1 MIWHKLTPEKTL
13 EILGTKREGLSL
25 SQADEKLRIH
35 GPNILP
41 AKKPDSL
48 AKIIFEQFKSPV
60 IYLLLIAALIVLA
73 LGDTV
78 DAIVIV
84 AVLVINA
91 GIGAYQEGKAQN
103 TLRALENFVKTEATV
118 IRGGDEMILSDEH
131 IVPGDIVFLKEGD
144 KIPADAR
151 ILELSSFRVDESA
164 LTGESVP
171 VSKTIEPLDKDDIV
185 PADQTNMV
193 FRGTFVVGGNAYVV
207 VTTTGLDTVIGEI
220 SQELKQIDTEVPL
233 KENIKKLSRV
243 IIVGVVGVCLALFI
257 LGIFKNFGAREMF
270 ATVVAI
276 SVSAIP
282 SGLPMVVTIILAA
295 GVHRMSKR
303 NALVRKLQAVEALG
317 QASVIAVDKTGTI
330 TLNQM
335 MVSKFYA
342 DGKIFDITGS
352 GYGLEGD
359 VLFKRDK
366 VVLSDN
372 PLFEIAGKVSVLTA
386 FAEVAYSE
394 ENKSWKRMFG
404 DPTEA
409 ALLVFAQ
416 KLGFHREGFIRENPI
431 LIEIPFDSSTG
442 YHAVLGKVNGE
453 NFLAVAG
460 APETIIPICNSI
472 FKSGKSEKISNEER
486 QELLNEVSNLSKQ
499 GLRVIALAYDE
510 DSSEKINTKL
520 TSVRFLG
527 LVAIEDSLRQE
538 VSLAVEKAGEA
549 GIKVVMITGDHKET
563 AKALAQRSGI
573 WKEGDLVVSGDD
585 LKRMTIPELKD
596 LLPKTTVFA
605 RVAPE
610 HKLKIIEAYRANGEI
625 VAMTGDGVNDALSL
639 AAADLGVSMG
649 KIGTE
654 VAKEASD
661 IVLLDDNFLS
671 IVSAVEE
678 GRSIYA
684 TIKKVVL
691 YLFSTSIGEIFAISA
706 AMLLDLPLPLVA
718 SQIIWL
724 NFVTDG
730 FLVIALAMEPKE
742 HLHGKSKAS
751 PSNLIDRLM
760 VERMLLQGFVMMVG
774 TIILFK
780 YFLPSGYAHAS
791 TVALTTLAV
800 FQWFNVWNCRT
811 DKISKK
817 RLKMTPALFWT
828 ISIVFTLQLLAV
840 YTPTLQSVLR
850 TTPLSLFDWMLIVMV
865 ASSIIVVDL
874 IWKEIDHKRKSR
886 KTDFV
891 IGQPIFV
898 NKFK

>member
-1 MIWHKLTPEKTL
+1 MIWYKLAPEKVL
-13 EILGTKREGLSL
+13 EKLETKREGLSL
-25 SQADEKLRIH
+25 FEAEEKLRIH
-35 GPNILP
+35 GPNALP
-41 AKKPDSL
+41 TKKPDPL
-48 AKIIFEQFKSPV
+48 IKIIFEQFKSPV
-60 IYLLLIAALIVLA
+60 IYLLLIAALIVLV
-73 LGDTV
+73 LGDVV

-84 AVLVINA
+84 SVLVINA

-118 IRGGDEMILSDEH
+118 VRGGDELVVSDEN

-144 KIPADAR
+144 KVPADAR
-151 ILELSSFRVDESA
+151 ILEAYSFRVDESA

-171 VSKTIEPLDKDDIV
+171 VSKTTEALEADEIP
-185 PADQTNMV
+185 PADQKNMV
-193 FRGTFVVGGNAYVV
+193 FRGTFVVGGNAHVV
-207 VTTTGLDTVIGEI
+207 VVKTGLDTVIGEI
-220 SQELKQIDTEVPL
+220 SQELKQIDTDVPL
-233 KENIKKLSRV
+233 KENIRKLSRV
-243 IIVGVVGVCLALFI
+243 IIIGVIGVCLALFF
-257 LGIFKNFGAREMF
+257 LGIFKNFGIREMF

-282 SGLPMVVTIILAA
+282 SGLPMVVTIILAS

-335 MVSKFYA
+335 MVSKFYS
-342 DGKIFDITGS
+342 DGRIFDVSGS
-352 GYGLEGD
+352 GYNPEGEIIYD
-359 VLFKRDK
+359 KKKIDFKK
-366 VVLSDN
+366 EK
-372 PLFEIAGKVSVLTA
+372 LFELFGKVSVLTA
-386 FAEVAYSE
+386 SAEVAYSE
-394 ENKSWKRMFG
+394 GDKIWKRVYG

-416 KLGFHREGFIRENPI
+416 KLGFHRESFLRENPI
-431 LIEIPFDSSTG
+431 LVEIPFDSSSR
-442 YHAVLGKVNGE
+442 YHAVVSRVGE
-453 NFLAVAG
+453 KDFLATAG
-460 APETIIPICNSI
+460 APEMIVQICGK
-472 FKSGKSEKISNEER
+472 FLKSDKTEKFLEKGKEEI
-486 QELLNEVSNLSKQ
+486 LSEVSNLSKQ
-499 GLRVIALAYDE
+499 GLRVIALAYNE
-510 DSSEKINTKL
+510 NPPEKIDPQNL
-520 TSVRFLG
+520 PDMIFLG
-527 LVAIEDSLRQE
+527 LVAIEDTLREE
-538 VSLAVEKAGEA
+538 VHLAVDKAHEA
-549 GIKVVMITGDHKET
+549 GIRTVMITGDHKET

-573 WKEGDLVVSGDD
+573 WKEGDSVVSGDEI
-585 LKRMTIPELKD
+585 KSKTIPELKD
-596 LLPKTTVFA
+596 MIPKTSVFA
-605 RVAPE
+605 RIAPE

-661 IVLLDDNFLS
+661 IILLDDNFLS

-691 YLFSTSIGEIFAISA
+691 YLFSTSIGEILAISA

-742 HLHGKSKAS
+742 NIDGKIK
-751 PSNLIDRLM
+751 PGPKNLIDKPML
-760 VERMLLQGFVMMVG
+760 ERMLIQGSVMMIG

-780 YFLPSGYAHAS
+780 YFLPFGYAHAS
-791 TVALTTLAV
+791 TVALTLLAV

-811 DKISKK
+811 DKLSKNK
-817 RLKMTPALFWT
+817 LKITPALFWT
-828 ISIVFTLQLLAV
+828 ILIVFVLQLLAV
-840 YTPTLQSVLR
+840 YTPALQSVLR
-850 TTPLSLFDWMLIVMV
+850 TVPLNLVDWALIFLMG
-865 ASSIIVVDL
+865 SFIVFADL
-874 IWKEIDHKRKSR
+874 LWKEFNYLRNIKPMIPL
-886 KTDFV
+886 TFT
-891 IGQPIFV
+891 
-898 NKFK
+898 

>member
-1 MIWHKLTPEKTL
+1 MLWYKLSPEQVLTR
-13 EILGTKREGLSL
+13 LGTKREGLSL

-35 GPNILP
+35 GPNLLP
-41 AKKPDSL
+41 VKKPDSL
-48 AKIIFEQFKSPV
+48 AKIIFDQFKSPV
-60 IYLLLIAALIVLA
+60 IYLLLIASLIVLA

-118 IRGGDEMILSDEH
+118 IRGGNEVILSDGQ
-131 IVPGDIVFLKEGD
+131 IVPGDIIFLKEGD
-144 KIPADAR
+144 KVPADAR
-151 ILELSSFRVDESA
+151 ILEASSFRVDESA

-171 VSKTIEPLDKDDIV
+171 VSKVVEPLSKDDIP

-193 FRGTFVVGGNAYVV
+193 FRGTFVVGGNAYVAV
-207 VTTTGLDTVIGEI
+207 VKTGLDTIIGEI

-233 KENIKKLSRV
+233 KENIRKLSRV
-243 IIVGVVGVCLALFI
+243 IIVGVVAVCLVLFF
-257 LGIFKNFGAREMF
+257 LGILKNFGVREMF

-282 SGLPMVVTIILAA
+282 SGLPMVVTIVLAA
-295 GVHRMSKR
+295 GVYRMSKR

-335 MVSKFYA
+335 MVTKFYT
-342 DGKIFDITGS
+342 DGKIFDVSGS
-352 GYGLEGD
+352 GYNPEGD
-359 VLFKRDK
+359 I
-366 VVLSDN
+366 
-372 PLFEIAGKVSVLTA
+372 LFEKKPINLKEETALELIGQVSALTA
-386 FAEVAYSE
+386 SAEVAFSQE
-394 ENKSWKRMFG
+394 KNIWDRVFG

-416 KLGFHREGFIRENPI
+416 KLGFHRESFLRENPV
-431 LIEIPFDSSTG
+431 LIEMPFDSATR
-442 YHAVLGKVNGE
+442 YHAVLSKIKGK

-460 APETIIPICNSI
+460 APEMIIPQCTTFTNL
-472 FKSGKSEKISNEER
+472 KKSEKFLEKDREEI
-486 QELLNEVSNLSKQ
+486 LSEVSNLSKQ
-499 GLRVIALAYDE
+499 GLRVIALACDE
-510 DSSEKINTKL
+510 NPPEKIDPQNL
-520 TSVRFLG
+520 PNLRFLC
-527 LVAIEDSLRQE
+527 LVAIEDTLRDE
-538 VSLAVEKAGEA
+538 VSLAVGKAHEA
-549 GIKVVMITGDHKET
+549 GIRTVMITGDHKET
-563 AKALAQRSGI
+563 AKALAQRAGI
-573 WKEGDLVVSGDD
+573 WKAGDLVVSGDD
-585 LKRMTIPELKD
+585 IKSMTIPELKE

-661 IVLLDDNFLS
+661 IILLDDNFLS

-691 YLFSTSIGEIFAISA
+691 YLFSTSIGEILAISS

-751 PSNLIDRLM
+751 PNNLIDRTM
-760 VERMLLQGFVMMVG
+760 IERMLVQGAVMMVG

-780 YFLPSGYAHAS
+780 YFLPMGYAYAS
-791 TVALTTLAV
+791 TVALTVLAV

-811 DKISKK
+811 EKLSRKK
-817 RLKMTPALFWT
+817 LKMTPALLWT
-828 ISIVFTLQLLAV
+828 IAIVFVLQILAL
-840 YTPTLQSVLR
+840 YTPALQSVLR
-850 TTPLSLFDWMLIVMV
+850 TVPLSLSDWVLIILVG
-865 ASSIIVVDL
+865 SSIVLADL
-874 IWKEIDHKRKSR
+874 LWKEFDHFRSL
-886 KTDFV
+886 
-891 IGQPIFV
+891 I
-898 NKFK
+898 NKKQYRYL